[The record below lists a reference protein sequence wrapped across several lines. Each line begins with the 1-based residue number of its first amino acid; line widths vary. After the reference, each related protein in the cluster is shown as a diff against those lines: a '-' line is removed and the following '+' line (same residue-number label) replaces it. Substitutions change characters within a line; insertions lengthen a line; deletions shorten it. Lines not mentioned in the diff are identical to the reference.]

1 MVWLVLS
8 LNRLV
13 CLAHGDP
20 SPGGRASAFALEPLL
35 QASVVVGFRSHL
47 LAGGELGVVLWRGDG
62 GQIALAQI
70 DADHLRQG
78 GWRGVRGVDGQ
89 RHQEREAAL
98 GAVIPEFG
106 AADLGPVLEPGHVT
120 TIALR
125 GKDHSPGERQHT
137 HPPLGFEGVVA
148 PQNIAE
154 RGRDRVRRL
163 VQAPERASWSSR
175 LGAPPRSCTTW
186 STAPCRWRPPGGRHC
201 TPSARAGHAWRGSRR
216 RARGASAGSFEVL
229 PCAKACWLA

>member
-1 MVWLVLS
+1 VSRICLAIVWLVLS

-20 SPGGRASAFALEPLL
+20 SPGGRTSAFALEPFL

-47 LAGGELGVVLWRGDG
+47 LAGVELGVVLWCGDG

-89 RHQEREAAL
+89 RHQEIEAAL
-98 GAVIPEFG
+98 GAIIPEFG
-106 AADLGPVLEPGHVT
+106 TRNLCPVLEPGHVT

-125 GKDHSPGERQHT
+125 GQDHSPGQRQDT
-137 HPPLGFEGVVA
+137 HPACGFAGVVA
-148 PQNIAE
+148 PRDVGQ

-163 VQAPERASWSSR
+163 VQA
-175 LGAPPRSCTTW
+175 L
-186 STAPCRWRPPGGRHC
+186 
-201 TPSARAGHAWRGSRR
+201 
-216 RARGASAGSFEVL
+216 
-229 PCAKACWLA
+229 